1 MKSLLCPNETGNF
14 LPTDFGRM
22 HLGGHWFRS
31 TEGKVADGA
40 INGTSLWLFWKIS
53 ELFCC
58 FPGKRDLSLTA
69 SEGGVP
75 LDVALDVRLC
85 KTWTQR
91 W

>member
-1 MKSLLCPNETGNF
+1 M
-14 LPTDFGRM
+14 
-22 HLGGHWFRS
+22 
-31 TEGKVADGA
+31 ADGT

-58 FPGKRDLSLTA
+58 FPGKRDLSLTT
-69 SEGGVP
+69 SEGGV